1 MPEPDARVTGD
12 GLVWMH
18 ERLAGEVDAPT
29 AIALGEGE
37 SKPSFDDTDLDDEV
51 VRRDIT
57 DNNAEMFVVS
67 DVPEIRFRITVQAGT
82 DVPAGTDIT
91 ELGVFGPNDELIYRE
106 VRLPIE
112 MDQGVR
118 RTIDTRLSLVEP

>member
-1 MPEPDARVTGD
+1 MPEPDARVTEE

-18 ERLAGEVDAPT
+18 ERLAGDVGEPT
-29 AIALGEGE
+29 AIALGTDDSEPL
-37 SKPSFDDTDLDDEV
+37 SDDTSLGDEV
-51 VRRDIT
+51 VRRDI
-57 DNNAEMFVVS
+57 DSSNAEMFVVT

-82 DVPAGTDIT
+82 DVPSGIDIT